1 MCWITASASD
11 VRHRVGT
18 VYSEAMNDNVLAGL
32 TLPMLLAA
40 IALLLLLVWLLVR
53 YRRGRPRTL
62 ESVLNRIAY
71 ERLEG
76 LVIPKADEG
85 EIQVDHLVLTAQ
97 GLLIIDIKDVRGIVF
112 GSDKMD
118 QWTVISENKRFTFNN
133 PQPALY
139 DRIAAVRQ
147 IVRQVPVSG
156 KVVFLDGA
164 TFTKGVPGMVANLD
178 QLQEEFGD
186 WDEVAAKAKIDAFKP
201 HWEQIKSRV

>member
-1 MCWITASASD
+1 
-11 VRHRVGT
+11 
-18 VYSEAMNDNVLAGL
+18 MNDRFPADVSLPVVLAAVVL
-32 TLPMLLAA
+32 VLLAA
-40 IALLLLLVWLLVR
+40 WLLVR

-62 ESVLNRIAY
+62 ETVLNRIAF

-76 LVIPKADEG
+76 LVIPKVDEG
-85 EIQVDHLVLTAQ
+85 EIQIDHLVLTAQ
-97 GLLIIDIKDVRGIVF
+97 GLLIIDIKDVQGTVF

-118 QWTVISENKRFTFNN
+118 QWTVISEDKRFTFNN

-147 IVRQVPVSG
+147 IVRQVPVAG

-178 QLQEEFGD
+178 ELQDEFGD
-186 WDEVAAKAKIDAFKP
+186 WDEDAAKVKIDAFKP
-201 HWEQIKSRV
+201 HWEQIKARAKT